1 MCGHNLLDL
10 KPFQQVDFQRP
21 VVISQVAT
29 QGARQ
34 FFQSQYVI
42 NYYISYSNDRRSWIF
57 YKGDSR
63 DIVKVGRV

>member
-1 MCGHNLLDL
+1 M
-10 KPFQQVDFQRP
+10 
-21 VVISQVAT
+21 VISQVAT

-42 NYYISYSNDRRSWIF
+42 TYFISYSNDRRSWTF

>member
-1 MCGHNLLDL
+1 M
-10 KPFQQVDFQRP
+10 DFQRP

-34 FFQSQYVI
+34 MFHSQFVTKYA
-42 NYYISYSNDRRSWIF
+42 ISYSTDRRKWIF

-63 DIVKVGRV
+63 DLRKVGND